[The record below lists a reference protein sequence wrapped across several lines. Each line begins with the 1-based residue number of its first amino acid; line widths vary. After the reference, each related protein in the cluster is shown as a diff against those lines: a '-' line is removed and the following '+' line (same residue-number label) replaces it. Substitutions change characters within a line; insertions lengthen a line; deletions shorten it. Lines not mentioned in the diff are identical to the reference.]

1 MSEEFTDYGT
11 AQSFQVQI
19 DCIGY
24 GILDYARLKQYL
36 MHTWEKQ
43 EQFEQDLDAYL
54 CSCCTRKGY
63 NALAGRTAEDAE
75 MTFEDIDPKEI
86 QDVEKLKIDV
96 KSKPEKVRKSWS
108 PGKNPYFL
116 KYKGI
121 TIKIGFASTNRTIE
135 EAMQSLVQ
143 MKW

>member
-1 MSEEFTDYGT
+1 MLSREE
-11 AQSFQVQI
+11 
-19 DCIGY
+19 
-24 GILDYARLKQYL
+24 LLK
-36 MHTWEKQ
+36 M
-43 EQFEQDLDAYL
+43 
-54 CSCCTRKGY
+54 R
-63 NALAGRTAEDAE
+63 E

-96 KSKPEKVRKSWS
+96 KKSKPEKVREILES
-108 PGKNPYFL
+108 GKNPYFL

-143 MKW
+143 MNGKATTGIGKKADCWQITGWTNLLDYGRMMARTQ